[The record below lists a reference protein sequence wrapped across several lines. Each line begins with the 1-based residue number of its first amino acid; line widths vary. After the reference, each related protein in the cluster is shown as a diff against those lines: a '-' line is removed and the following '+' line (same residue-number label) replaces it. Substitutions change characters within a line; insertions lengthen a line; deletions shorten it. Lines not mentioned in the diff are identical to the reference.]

1 MSPTREAQVQE
12 YGWTAV
18 PCDPKKWAALKTSTK
33 PPVPQLVENTPL
45 PDTAIVKSAMEY
57 AKAELPAHTFNH
69 SMRVF
74 YYGMTSDSPAS
85 LASPVSWSNY
95 CHRQALLSPDSI
107 FPNGNS
113 AMRHG
118 CSPVS
123 SMTSAPST
131 STPVRCSCH
140 SISTAAG

>member
-74 YYGMTSDSPAS
+74 YYGMTSYNPAS
-85 LASPVSWSNY
+85 L
-95 CHRQALLSPDSI
+95 
-107 FPNGNS
+107 
-113 AMRHG
+113 
-118 CSPVS
+118 
-123 SMTSAPST
+123 TPS
-131 STPVRCSCH
+131 V
-140 SISTAAG
+140 I